1 MPRKPKVP
9 SYCLHKASG
18 RAVVRIN
25 GRDHYLGPYGTDE
38 SHAEYARLIDDWR
51 VCRQNSMSL
60 AESASAIPNSSL
72 TISEVLIKYRDF
84 AKSYYSKDGEAGK
97 EYYEMGLALRPLRQL
112 YGNTLAREFGPLK
125 LVGSKY

>member
-38 SHAEYARLIDDWR
+38 SHAEYARLIADWQ

-60 AESASAIPNSSL
+60 AESASAISNPSL

-84 AKSYYSKDGEAGK
+84 AKSYYSKENRKLRMERDILKKATAFFAK
-97 EYYEMGLALRPLRQL
+97 ESQ
-112 YGNTLAREFGPLK
+112 
-125 LVGSKY
+125 